1 VSVCV
6 LFLPSD
12 IILPSF
18 DALVFGSG
26 CEAAVE
32 FCASLRVAIE
42 LFGFFFIYILLVVF
56 FIEKFQFFTSESLIS
71 ILLVRNF
78 ADSFPLSLICLLF
91 VDSELSVSTFY

>member
-12 IILPSF
+12 ITLPSF

-26 CEAAVE
+26 CEAVVE

-42 LFGFFFIYILLVVF
+42 LFGFFFMNILL
-56 FIEKFQFFTSESLIS
+56 
-71 ILLVRNF
+71 
-78 ADSFPLSLICLLF
+78 
-91 VDSELSVSTFY
+91 Y